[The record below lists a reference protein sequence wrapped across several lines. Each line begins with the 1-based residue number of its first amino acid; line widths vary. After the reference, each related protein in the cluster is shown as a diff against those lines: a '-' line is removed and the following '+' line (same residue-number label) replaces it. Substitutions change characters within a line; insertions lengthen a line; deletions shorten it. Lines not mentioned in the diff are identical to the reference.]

1 MPRPGSAIVHPGMLD
16 RLRPVAEGAMAGT
29 CELLRPSTGER
40 ALDDTTGTYVAAP
53 PTVLW
58 TGPCRVQPRSRSVAS
73 DVEAGGEMVTLA
85 DYQVTVPVS
94 APAVGVDDLV
104 RVLTSVDPQLADKTL
119 RITDVAT
126 GDYQL
131 ERQLTCEDDQG

>member
-1 MPRPGSAIVHPGMLD
+1 MPRPGSTVVHPRMLD
-16 RLRPVAEGAMAGT
+16 HLRPIPESAMAGT
-29 CELLRPSTGER
+29 CELQRPAGGEQV
-40 ALDDTTGTYVAAP
+40 LDDTTGTYDAAAP
-53 PTVLW
+53 SVLW
-58 TGPCRVQPRSRSVAS
+58 TGPCRVQPRSRSVVS

-94 APAVGVDDLV
+94 ATAVGVDDLV
-104 RVLTSVDPQLADKTL
+104 HVLTSVDPQLAGKTL

-131 ERQLTCEDDQG
+131 ERQLTCEDDQD